1 MTRAA
6 PPEPISIPGPAGN
19 IEAIID
25 RGGEGLEDAVAVI
38 CHPHP
43 LYHGTMNNKVVHT
56 IARSVALLG
65 RPAVR
70 FNFRGVGHS
79 AGSYADGVGEA
90 LDAKAVVA
98 WSRQR
103 WPAAELW
110 LAGFSFGAYVA
121 LSIAAAETPAR
132 LLTVAPPIQRFDM
145 AALDSPG
152 CPWLIIQGAQDELVS
167 ASAVEAWAATL
178 KPLPELCLFDDTD
191 HFFHGRL
198 TLLRKVVTEFFAGR
212 QAC

>member
-6 PPEPISIPGPAGN
+6 QPEPISIPGPAGS

-25 RGGEGLEDAVAVI
+25 RGAEGLEDAVAVI

-56 IARSVALLG
+56 IARSVAQLG
-65 RPAVR
+65 RPALR

-79 AGSYADGVGEA
+79 SGSYADGVGEA
-90 LDAKAVVA
+90 LDARAAVA

-103 WPAAELW
+103 WPDAELW
-110 LAGFSFGAYVA
+110 LAGFSFGAYIA

-132 LLTVAPPIQRFDM
+132 VLTVAPPIQRFDM
-145 AALDSPG
+145 AALEPPV
-152 CPWLIIQGAQDELVS
+152 CPWLIIQGAEDELVE
-167 ASAVEAWAATL
+167 ASAVETWASGL
-178 KPLPELCLFDDTD
+178 NPLPELCLLEETD

-198 TLLRKVVTEFFAGR
+198 TLLRQVVTGFLAGG